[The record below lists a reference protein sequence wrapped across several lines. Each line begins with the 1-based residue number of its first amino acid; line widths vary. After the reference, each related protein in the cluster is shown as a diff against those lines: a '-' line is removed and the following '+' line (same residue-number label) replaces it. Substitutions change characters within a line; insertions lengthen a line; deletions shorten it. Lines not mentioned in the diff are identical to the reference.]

1 MKKLVPFLHEVRFPK
16 SFSGREEQQ
25 EYVIRVILLYSVGVL
40 IVTSL
45 LIVALSYMGE
55 PLGRVWKGLLITFSL
70 LALGLMLIRWERYQ
84 LARYLMVFCIYV
96 FGLFHIMQKGLDSV
110 FLLYFFVALIL
121 VFMIISRRLTMI
133 VLIISGP
140 PLIYFISPWVD
151 SFFLSRALTYITFM
165 VMSSLLLI
173 VFTRF
178 KEGYV
183 IEQNRAREIE
193 ILNQAGSSILSSLD
207 LQETIET
214 ILEELKNLIPHD
226 SASVMLIRDDH
237 TLEVVG
243 GSGLLNPEEVIGFQ
257 FQIPGDNPNTKVIRE
272 GKPYLLGDAP
282 KLYAS
287 FRKQPHSHI
296 KSWIGVPLV
305 EDEKIIGMLSID
317 SVKENYYSEKQ
328 IDIAVA
334 FAAYVSVALDNA
346 MLYEFANRSILRR
359 SILYRASKDVITA
372 SADLDKIYRAIHDA
386 ANHLMPCE
394 AFAISLVNEAENC
407 IEGVYLIDKGGL
419 TERIRIP
426 SGSGLSGKVIENGK
440 SVIIRDLLEA
450 DDFSGRHFGHED
462 EVRSLIAVP
471 LQTGEKIIG
480 MLSAQSYQVAA
491 YSQEDVELLELL
503 AAQAAVAI
511 KNAQLLSEMARMA
524 STDSLTGLL
533 NRRAFDE
540 KLSEEINRAQ
550 RYGYSLCL
558 LMIDID
564 GFKQF
569 NDLYGHRKGDLHLI
583 TVSDLILN
591 CVRKQDLVARIGGEE
606 FCVILPHTYRVGGG
620 ELAERIRSSVEAR
633 FRNQVE
639 TGGTVSIGVAEFPLD
654 ADSISSLYD
663 SADQAMF
670 KAKRLGKNMV
680 VVAGA
685 TEY

>member
-1 MKKLVPFLHEVRFPK
+1 MKKSVPFLHEIRFPN
-16 SFSGREEQQ
+16 SFSGGEEQQ
-25 EYVIRVILLYSVGVL
+25 EYVIRVIFLASVGVL
-40 IVTSL
+40 SVTSL
-45 LIVALSYMGE
+45 LILALSYFGE
-55 PLGRVWKGLLITFSL
+55 PFGTVWKGLLITFSL
-70 LALGLMLIRWERYQ
+70 LAMGLILIRWERYR
-84 LARYLMVFCIYV
+84 LAKYLIVFCIYV
-96 FGLFHIMQKGLDSV
+96 FGLFQILQRGLDSV

-133 VLIISGP
+133 FLIISGP
-140 PLIYFISPWVD
+140 PLMYFISPWVG
-151 SFFLSRALTYITFM
+151 SVYISRALTYITFM
-165 VMSSLLLI
+165 VMSSLLLT

-183 IEQNRAREIE
+183 TEQTRAREIE

-207 LQETIET
+207 LQETIEK
-214 ILEELKNLIPHD
+214 ILEELENLIPHD
-226 SASVMLIRDDH
+226 SASVMLMRDEH

-272 GKPYLLGDAP
+272 GRPFLLGNAP
-282 KLYAS
+282 QMYSS
-287 FRKQPHSHI
+287 FRGEPHNHI

-305 EDEKIIGMLSID
+305 ENEKIIGMLSID
-317 SVKENYYSEKQ
+317 SVEQDYFSDKHL
-328 IDIAVA
+328 DIATA

-346 MLYEFANRSILRR
+346 MLYEFANRSSIRR

-372 SADLDKIYRAIHDA
+372 SADLDKIYRAIHEA

-394 AFAISLVNEAENC
+394 AFAISLVNEADQC
-407 IEGVYLIDKGGL
+407 IEGVYLVDKGGL
-419 TERIRIP
+419 NEQIRIP
-426 SGSGLSGKVIENGK
+426 FGSGLSGKVISSGK
-440 SVIIRDLLEA
+440 SLMIKDILDE
-450 DDFSGRHFGHED
+450 DFKGRHFGHED
-462 EVRSLIAVP
+462 EVRSVIAVP
-471 LQTGEKIIG
+471 LQAGEKIIG

-491 YSQEDVELLELL
+491 FSQEDVELLELL

-524 STDSLTGLL
+524 STDSLTGLH

-540 KLSEEINRAQ
+540 KLNAEINRAK

-583 TVSDLILN
+583 TVSELILS

-606 FCVILPHTYRVGGG
+606 FCVILPHTYREGGR
-620 ELAERIRSSVEAR
+620 ELAERIRSSIEAV

-654 ADSISSLYD
+654 ADLINDLYD
-663 SADQAMF
+663 TADKAMF
-670 KAKRLGKNMV
+670 TAKRLGKNKV
-680 VVAGA
+680 IVANA
-685 TEY
+685 TEL

>member
-1 MKKLVPFLHEVRFPK
+1 MKNNMPFLQEIRFPK
-16 SFSGREEQQ
+16 SFSGGEEQQ
-25 EYVIRVILLYSVGVL
+25 EYVIRVILLASVGVL
-40 IVTSL
+40 TVTSL
-45 LIVALSYMGE
+45 LIFALSFFGE
-55 PLGRVWKGLLITFSL
+55 PFGRIWKGLLITFSL
-70 LALGLMLIRWERYQ
+70 LALGLFLIRWERYQ
-84 LARYLMVFCIYV
+84 LARYLMVFSIYV
-96 FGLFHIMQKGLDSV
+96 FGLFHILQRGLDSV
-110 FLLYFFVALIL
+110 FLLFFFIALIL
-121 VFMIISRRLTMI
+121 VFMIISRRKTMI
-133 VLIISGP
+133 FLIIAGP

-151 SFFLSRALTYITFM
+151 TFHLRWALTYITFM
-165 VMSSLLLI
+165 IMSSLLLT

-183 IEQNRAREIE
+183 IEQTRAREIE

-207 LQETIET
+207 LQETIEK

-226 SASVMLIRDDH
+226 SASVMLMRDDH

-257 FQIPGDNPNTKVIRE
+257 FQIPGDNPNTKVILE
-272 GKPYLLGDAP
+272 GRPYLLGNAAAV
-282 KLYAS
+282 YES
-287 FRKQPHSHI
+287 FRVEPHNHI
-296 KSWIGVPLV
+296 QSWIGVPLV
-305 EDEKIIGMLSID
+305 ENEKIIGMLSID
-317 SVKENYYSEKQ
+317 SVEQDYYSEKH
-328 IDIAVA
+328 IDIATA

-346 MLYEFANRSILRR
+346 MLYEFANRSVLRR

-372 SADLDKIYRAIHDA
+372 SADLDKIYRAIHEA
-386 ANHLMPCE
+386 ASHLMPCE
-394 AFAISLVNEAENC
+394 SFAISLVNEAEKC
-407 IEGVYLIDKGGL
+407 IDGVYLIDKGGL
-419 TERIRIP
+419 NERIRIP
-426 SGSGLSGKVIENGK
+426 LGSGLSGKVIHSGK
-440 SVIIRDLLEA
+440 SVMIKDLLDE
-450 DDFSGRHFGHED
+450 DFKGRHFGHED

-480 MLSAQSYQVAA
+480 MLSAQSYHVAA

-533 NRRAFDE
+533 NRRAFDD
-540 KLSEEINRAQ
+540 KLNEEINRAK

-569 NDLYGHRKGDLHLI
+569 NDLYGHRRGDQHLI
-583 TVSDLILN
+583 TVSELILN

-606 FCVILPHTYRVGGG
+606 FCVISPHTFRDGGG
-620 ELAERIRSSVEAR
+620 ELAERIRSSIEAR

-654 ADSISSLYD
+654 AESINNLYD
-663 SADQAMF
+663 TADQAMF
-670 KAKRLGKNMV
+670 TAKRLGKNRV
-680 VVAGA
+680 VFSNT
-685 TEY
+685 TEHE